1 MDLKTSL
8 IAAVFLAGAA
18 LTNATSHAQTQ
29 TYPNRQIR
37 IVVPLPPGG
46 NVDLIART
54 IGQKLTDS
62 MRQQVF
68 IENRGGAGTTIGT
81 DFVVRS
87 EPDGYTL
94 LLVSAGNLTTNP
106 GLYKKLPYDTIH
118 DLAPISLI
126 ARVPLVL
133 VVHPSL
139 PVKSVQELIAY
150 AKNKP
155 GEINVA
161 NGSTGSAG
169 HLALELFAIT
179 SQTKYVSI
187 PYKGSAPA
195 LADTVGGHMMMMI
208 DPLSTS
214 LAHIQSGRLRAL
226 AVTGTERSPL
236 LPNVPTI
243 AEAALPGYE
252 ASVYINLLAPAATPK
267 NIISKLS
274 AEVMRITQDPTNRQK
289 FAEQSIELISSTPEE
304 AAAFIRTDIEKWSK
318 VIKKAGIQPE

>member
-1 MDLKTSL
+1 MNLKTSMITAL
-8 IAAVFLAGAA
+8 VLLGAA
-18 LTNATSHAQTQ
+18 LASANSFAQTQ
-29 TYPNRQIR
+29 AYPNRQIR

-54 IGQKLTDS
+54 IGQKLTES
-62 MRQQVF
+62 MQQQVF
-68 IENRGGAGTTIGT
+68 IENRGGGGTTIGT
-81 DFVVRS
+81 DFVVKS

-106 GLYKKLPYDTIH
+106 GLFKKLPYDTIR

-126 ARVPLVL
+126 ARVPLIL
-133 VVHPSL
+133 IVHPSL
-139 PVKSVQELIAY
+139 PVQSVQELIAY
-150 AKNKP
+150 AKSKP

-169 HLALELFAIT
+169 HLALELFAMI
-179 SQTKYVSI
+179 SQTKFVSI

-214 LAHIQSGRLRAL
+214 IAHIKSGRLRAL
-226 AVTGTERSPL
+226 ALTGTERSAL
-236 LPNVPTI
+236 LPDVPTI
-243 AEAALPGYE
+243 SESGLPGYE

-267 NIISKLS
+267 HVITKLS
-274 AEVMRITQDPTNRQK
+274 AEVMRITQDPANRKK
-289 FAEQSIELISSTPEE
+289 FSEQGIELISSTPEE
-304 AAAFIRTDIEKWSK
+304 ATAFIRTDIEKWTK
-318 VIKKAGIQPE
+318 VIKEAGITPE